1 MKKTLRLISVQLWA
15 ALGDMLNIGKRNSK
29 KPVFMQAGLLL
40 FIVLMGY
47 VSYTYNYM
55 LGSALKSFNSLELL
69 PAIMLFA
76 ACFTNLITTV
86 FKIKGT
92 VFAFR
97 DYDLLMSL
105 PVSTAAVI
113 ASRLT
118 ILYVYNMLFTAIIM
132 LPMTVVYG
140 YLAKAGISFYIMSL
154 LLIIFVPFIPLTAAS
169 VIGTLIAYIASKFR
183 RNNLLNII
191 ISLSITFLIVGMQ
204 FAFRGEVQEIVD
216 FSRTVAEYVYG
227 VYPLARLYT
236 KAITGG
242 DWLAFVMFICI
253 SALVFAA
260 YVFLIK
266 LVFVRFNTLL
276 MSVRVR
282 ADFKLKEI
290 KTASPFKALYF
301 KELKRYFSSTI
312 YVLNT
317 GVGIELLTISAVAGF
332 FVDIERIF
340 GGEQMLN
347 LLKDYL
353 GLYILFFIML
363 SSTTMASIS
372 LEGKNFWII
381 KSLPVSPMTVFFSK
395 IAVNLTICLPVLL
408 DALLIGIMFKM
419 SIFRTILL
427 IFIAAAASIFISLY
441 GLIINLMLPN
451 FTWTAEVTAVKQSAA
466 TLVTIFSGF
475 GFSIAFFLLVIIIP
489 SAAAAYLACLFIL
502 AAASIILYYILKT
515 YGVKRY
521 NELI

>member
-1 MKKTLRLISVQLWA
+1 
-15 ALGDMLNIGKRNSK
+15 
-29 KPVFMQAGLLL
+29 MQAGLLL

-140 YLAKAGISFYIMSL
+140 YLAKAGISFYILSL
-154 LLIIFVPFIPLTAAS
+154 LLIIFVPVIPLTAAS
-169 VIGTLIAYIASKFR
+169 VIGTLIAYLASKFR
-183 RNNLLNII
+183 RNNLLNILFSLGFVFVI
-191 ISLSITFLIVGMQ
+191 IGLQ
-204 FAFRGEVQEIVD
+204 FMLQGGAGDLANLGKALTEQIYRF
-216 FSRTVAEYVYG
+216 
-227 VYPLARLYT
+227 YPLARMYT
-236 KAITGG
+236 KAVTEG
-242 DWLAFVMFICI
+242 DLVSFFLFIAISLAAFILYT
-253 SALVFAA
+253 ALVRLFFKRINTLMMSARA
-260 YVFLIK
+260 RADYK
-266 LVFVRFNTLL
+266 LVE
-276 MSVRVR
+276 
-282 ADFKLKEI
+282 LKV
-290 KTASPFKALYF
+290 ASPLKALYI
-301 KELKRYFSSTI
+301 KELRRYFSSSI

-317 GVGIELLTISAVAGF
+317 GIGIVMITVLAVAGL
-332 FVDIERIF
+332 FVDIEGIF
-340 GGEQMLN
+340 GGEQS
-347 LLKDYL
+347 L
-353 GLYILFFIML
+353 GLLGDNLVLGLVFFIML
-363 SSTTMASIS
+363 SCTTMASIS

-381 KSLPVSPMTVFFSK
+381 KTLPVEPMTVFFSK

-408 DALLIGIMFKM
+408 DAVLLGIIFKLEAGG
-419 SIFRTILL
+419 IIILVL
-427 IFIAAAASIFISLY
+427 VSAAASLFIAMY

-451 FTWTAEVTAVKQSAA
+451 FTWTAEVAAVKQSAS
-466 TLVTIFSGF
+466 TMVTVFSSF
-475 GFSIAFFLLVIIIP
+475 GFAAVYLLFAFLIPDATGAGLGYFIFLVLMDM
-489 SAAAAYLACLFIL
+489 LF
-502 AAASIILYYILKT
+502 YIVLKN
-515 YGVKRY
+515 YGTKRY
-521 NELI
+521 YAL